1 MSKTALNRG
10 KHFSIV
16 WGVTLA
22 VITLVEWNGLGRDPV
37 NHEILSPFMQRTI
50 AVSVEPETQPRVT
63 EIPGIEI
70 EPESPDAVL
79 RYEVELDFNGPLFL
93 ASFFGPMLVF
103 QGLGALWNR
112 SRGRS

>member
-22 VITLVEWNGLGRDPV
+22 VITLVEWNSLERDPL
-37 NHEILSPFMQRTI
+37 NHEILSPFLQRTVE
-50 AVSVEPETQPRVT
+50 VSVEPDARPRETD
-63 EIPGIEI
+63 IPGIEI

-93 ASFFGPMLVF
+93 ASFFAPMLVF
-103 QGLGALWNR
+103 HGLGALWNR
-112 SRGRS
+112 SRARN